1 MLVICLLL
9 CYNFQGFLFSFKG
22 VQMKLGISTA
32 CFYLREHVE
41 ATFEILHSMGVDTT
55 EVFLNT
61 FSEYEKSFVEALKE
75 RKGDIRVHSLHAHG
89 TCFEPEFAMRGLCL
103 AQSISLFTDLLLSR
117 AARLTLIFLNSASGL
132 ISFAI

>member
-1 MLVICLLL
+1 MLFVCSCATIFKDFYLAK
-9 CYNFQGFLFSFKG
+9 KG

-61 FSEYEKSFVEALKE
+61 FSEYEKA
-75 RKGDIRVHSLHAHG
+75 
-89 TCFEPEFAMRGLCL
+89 
-103 AQSISLFTDLLLSR
+103 LSR
-117 AARLTLIFLNSASGL
+117 RLRSAK
-132 ISFAI
+132 AT

>member
-1 MLVICLLL
+1 
-9 CYNFQGFLFSFKG
+9 
-22 VQMKLGISTA
+22 MKLGISTA

-75 RKGDIRVHSLHAHG
+75 RKGDIRVHLFTPTALVSSPSFSAA
-89 TCFEPEFAMRGLCL
+89 TSAYVTTRSRFSAEFAMRGLCWRKV
-103 AQSISLFTDLLLSR
+103 SHFSR
-117 AARLTLIFLNSASGL
+117 TFC
-132 ISFAI
+132 

>member
-1 MLVICLLL
+1 
-9 CYNFQGFLFSFKG
+9 
-22 VQMKLGISTA
+22 MKLGISTA

-75 RKGDIRVHSLHAHG
+75 RKGDIRVLFMPTALVSSPSFSAA
-89 TCFEPEFAMRGLCL
+89 TSAYVTTRSRFSAEFAMRGLCL